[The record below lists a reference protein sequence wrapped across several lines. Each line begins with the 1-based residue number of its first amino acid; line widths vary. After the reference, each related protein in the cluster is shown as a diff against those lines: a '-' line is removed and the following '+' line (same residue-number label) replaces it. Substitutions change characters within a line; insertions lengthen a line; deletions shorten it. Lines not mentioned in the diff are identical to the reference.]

1 MKIGIV
7 GTGYV
12 GLITGV
18 GLAKN
23 GFDVVCVDVD
33 QKKVDTINAK
43 KPPIFEEGLQELMNE
58 LVPSK
63 LKATTD
69 LKAAVLA
76 SNIVF
81 ICVGTPCDDSGKID
95 LKFIRAV
102 SQEIGKALKEKKEY
116 SVVVVKSTVVPGTT
130 GEVVGPILEKE
141 SGKRIGKDFGLAM
154 TPEFLREGKAVE
166 DVFSPDR
173 IVIGAVDDKSRSL
186 VKSLYSS
193 YSCPVVETDLKTA
206 EMIKYASNSFLATK
220 ISFVNE
226 MGNLCKK
233 LGIDMN
239 DVAKGM
245 GLDSRIGPKFLQS
258 GCGFGGS
265 CFGKDVSAILNK
277 GREAGEQM
285 TLLNAALEVNRKQPL
300 KMVELMEKRLGSLK
314 GKKIAVLGLAFKE
327 GTDDVRDSPAIPIIR
342 ELEKRGALVSAF
354 DSEAKETIKKPLPG
368 LRLASS
374 AQVAVDGA
382 DGVLLVTPWK
392 EFETLDYGAKP
403 VVDGKNV
410 LPKEAR
416 KAAKGYE
423 GICW

>member
-1 MKIGIV
+1 MKICVV

-33 QKKVDTINAK
+33 SRKVEMINRK
-43 KPPIFEEGLQELMNE
+43 EPPIFEEGLPELMQE
-58 LVPSK
+58 LVPKKMS
-63 LKATTD
+63 ATTD
-69 LKAAVLA
+69 LKKAVLE
-76 SNIVF
+76 SGIVF
-81 ICVGTPCDDSGKID
+81 ICVGTPCGDSGKID
-95 LKFIRAV
+95 LKFVRAAAE
-102 SQEIGKALKEKKEY
+102 QIGKALKEKKDY

-130 GEVVGPILEKE
+130 GEVVGPLLEE
-141 SGKRIGKDFGLAM
+141 HSGKRIGKDFGLAM

-166 DVFSPDR
+166 DVFAPDR

-186 VKSLYSS
+186 VKSLYAS
-193 YSCPVVETDLKTA
+193 YSCPILETDLKTA

-277 GREAGEQM
+277 GREAGEEM
-285 TLLNAALEVNRKQPL
+285 TLLKTTLEVNRKQPL
-300 KMVELMEKRLGSLK
+300 KMVELLEKRLGNLK

-342 ELEKRGALVSAF
+342 ELEGKGAIVAAY
-354 DSEAKETIKKPLPG
+354 DPEASESMKKVFPKLELAKNG
-368 LRLASS
+368 GA
-374 AQVAVDGA
+374 AVKWA

-403 VVDGKNV
+403 VIDGKNV

-416 KAAKGYE
+416 KRAKYYE